1 MQRFLKELYARLV
14 SALDKYNK
22 YSPEETARRAQAG
35 RWINWPLYVTQPII
49 PALFFFLHFT
59 DVLFIILV
67 VLVINVIWI
76 RIVSQHFVS
85 LPLSRLGDNIAH
97 LKWISAPLFGL
108 MLWVEGY
115 AAVAVIAGS
124 WPIVLINILFALH
137 RFWPDG
143 ALEHTQRMF
152 RADADRKRVR

>member
-1 MQRFLKELYARLV
+1 MRTSGRSEAPAAPCNWIHLYDPNINHFLYFFPPTVMIKT
-14 SALDKYNK
+14 S
-22 YSPEETARRAQAG
+22 
-35 RWINWPLYVTQPII
+35 QPII

-59 DVLFIILV
+59 DAVFIVLT
-67 VLVINVIWI
+67 VLVLDVMWI

-115 AAVAVIAGS
+115 AAIAVIAGS

-143 ALEHTQRMF
+143 ALDHTQRMF